1 MAKPL
6 SFFFILLIVNSLFF
20 IESAEARPFNIMKS
34 RNSAASRAVESF
46 FDGLS
51 LGEIKQSGPSPGGG
65 NSFTSSQTLGGIK
78 DGPSPCCGNTYGSRL
93 IPSVCHV
100 EEKSKILL
108 VEDGTLATFPGTF
121 EEHEEEIRSDIK
133 AEVVPMKLLV
143 LFLSRFISFRCNNIE
158 RYLEFSGWTVEY

>member
-6 SFFFILLIVNSLFF
+6 SFFFILLILNSLFF
-20 IESAEARPFNIMKS
+20 IETAEARPFNIMKS
-34 RNSAASRAVESF
+34 SNSAASRAVESF
-46 FDGLS
+46 LDGLS

-78 DGPSPCCGNTYGSRL
+78 DGPAPCCGHNYGSGL

-133 AEVVPMKLLV
+133 AE
-143 LFLSRFISFRCNNIE
+143 
-158 RYLEFSGWTVEY
+158 